1 MVKFTDL
8 LLEMSFGI
16 ENRFDYK
23 KDSPTK
29 YTFSTEKNQYEVV
42 FTIYYKT
49 SKTYERSYRP
59 KGIGFTGKTNE
70 GVPLKV
76 IATVTAIT
84 LDFLDSN
91 KNWEVVLI
99 KPVSK
104 SRFDLVKKYMYQP
117 IFTDKY
123 IIEDSTDD
131 GFEIRI
137 TRKNN

>member
-1 MVKFTDL
+1 MIKLLNL

-16 ENRFDYK
+16 DNRFEYK
-23 KDSPTK
+23 KETPTK
-29 YTFSTEKNQYEVV
+29 YTFTTGANQYEVV
-42 FTIYYKT
+42 FTVYYKT

-76 IATVTAIT
+76 LATVTAIT
-84 LDFLDSN
+84 LDFLDTN
-91 KNWEVVLI
+91 KNWETVLI
-99 KPVSK
+99 RPVSK

-123 IIEDSTDD
+123 IIEDSTEE